1 MQETELPSVIFQAL
15 SLMAMACTYTHTL
28 VPAQRYLERC
38 KAMIDAEGYRL
49 IDPTWI
55 EASSR
60 ASLPIV
66 IDDRPSEYTEE
77 KHELVSILA
86 NLMYMQCIHCM
97 LYDKCHDLYTDLE
110 AQLPDFGV
118 RFPPCFYVP

>member
-1 MQETELPSVIFQAL
+1 
-15 SLMAMACTYTHTL
+15 
-28 VPAQRYLERC
+28 
-38 KAMIDAEGYRL
+38 MIDAEGYRL

-118 RFPPCFYVP
+118 RFPLYPYVP